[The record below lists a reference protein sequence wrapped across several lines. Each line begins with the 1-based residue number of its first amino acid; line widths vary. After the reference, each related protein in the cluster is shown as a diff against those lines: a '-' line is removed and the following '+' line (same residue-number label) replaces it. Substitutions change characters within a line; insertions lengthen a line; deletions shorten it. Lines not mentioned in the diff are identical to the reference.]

1 MTKFKTIIHKREK
14 IQRNIFS
21 TYIDRLWI
29 VIIAFIN
36 RSVCG
41 WTTPCV
47 TWGSRSMTYKA
58 VCWQA
63 PRPFLRSSC
72 LQPAAYRRNM
82 FLCHGSILTA
92 SLPLTLLSPGWKV
105 GFHFL
110 LVQIFW
116 WKYCFSAFRVLYLQ
130 ERKKISY
137 GQISILVGRVET
149 LRCLKFWDMMVKC
162 RQKEQFF
169 RLSKYFDVVTMPHV
183 WDFEV

>member
-1 MTKFKTIIHKREK
+1 M
-14 IQRNIFS
+14 NIFS
-21 TYIDRLWI
+21 TYINRLWI
-29 VIIAFIN
+29 VIVAFVN

-41 WTTPCV
+41 WITPCV

-105 GFHFL
+105 GFHF
-110 LVQIFW
+110 FW
-116 WKYCFSAFRVLYLQ
+116 CRYFNENIVFLPSESCIY
-130 ERKKISY
+130 KKEKKSHMVKS
-137 GQISILVGRVET
+137 QSWLEELKLWDVWSFEIL
-149 LRCLKFWDMMVKC
+149 MVKC

-169 RLSKYFDVVTMPHV
+169 RLTKYFDVVSMPHV